1 MDKSQSAANGRP
13 AQKKRGS
20 KGQKH
25 KYRTAPDGVEYR
37 RHALEGRIA
46 QSALTSREEKVRQQQ
61 QQLQARRTQLI
72 QTCRDKFREAA
83 AAKAEGH
90 RATMWANNLIFS
102 ELAGNKISKAIID
115 LIPNFSRHD
124 RLKGRRWQF
133 DGKISVTHEA
143 GVDNL
148 TFIVCW
154 TVADQESCHVVNWF
168 LSR

>member
-102 ELAGNKISKAIID
+102 ELAGNKISKAMA
-115 LIPNFSRHD
+115 LEA
-124 RLKGRRWQF
+124 RLVDTGYVNLPAARRAAAAKEKRELHH
-133 DGKISVTHEA
+133 GL
-143 GVDNL
+143 GG
-148 TFIVCW
+148 
-154 TVADQESCHVVNWF
+154 
-168 LSR
+168 